1 MQQQQPF
8 LLNFLVPRRDL
19 HAPEIG
25 FLRTVAATIA
35 IYSMIVPLV
44 LLDLWTRAY
53 HAVYFPLC
61 GLPTV
66 PREQYVIVDRGN
78 LKGLKWG
85 QRISCA
91 YCDYANGVLAWVRAV
106 AGITEAYSCAIK
118 HPSGHRHQPDDLFY
132 DHTDF
137 VTPPPSG
144 K

>member
-1 MQQQQPF
+1 MPEQPF

-19 HAPEIG
+19 DVPELS
-25 FLRTVAATIA
+25 FVRTFAASVA
-35 IYSMIVPLV
+35 IYSMIVPIAM
-44 LLDLWTRAY
+44 LDVWTRAY
-53 HAVYFPLC
+53 QAVYFSIC
-61 GLPTV
+61 GLPPV
-66 PREQYVIVDRGN
+66 PRASYVIIDRGR
-78 LKGLKWG
+78 LQGLKLG
-85 QRISCA
+85 QRINCA

-118 HPSGHRHQPDDLFY
+118 HPSGHRHQPDDAFY